1 VDLRTLLLLRVVP
14 QQKKMLFKMYLS
26 LPFAQIEAN
35 EGLSAN
41 IAPGHIVYVGHG
53 GGHAHTH
60 PQLIFQGSGGG
71 GANSKRHLYRGVYL
85 PRQDRV
91 RATAKLHE
99 DVRFGSLMHEMTS
112 EDTEG
117 GEFSCIEYNSGS
129 GLLSTAIAERYVKS
143 VLYMLVVLVM
153 YLPVPIII

>member
-1 VDLRTLLLLRVVP
+1 MVEYNDEYDQDSRFFFDGTDVV
-14 QQKKMLFKMYLS
+14 Q
-26 LPFAQIEAN
+26 
-35 EGLSAN
+35 
-41 IAPGHIVYVGHG
+41 
-53 GGHAHTH
+53 
-60 PQLIFQGSGGG
+60 
-71 GANSKRHLYRGVYL
+71 
-85 PRQDRV
+85 V